1 MKRVQ
6 MMSFSFRNSNKLG
19 RIEKN
24 KDTKNLKVSL
34 LAQRKRVK
42 VLIRNRIRENKRIS
56 RFNRQ

>member
-24 KDTKNLKVSL
+24 KDTKNLKVYP
-34 LAQRKRVK
+34 
-42 VLIRNRIRENKRIS
+42 
-56 RFNRQ
+56 